1 MRMPARPPEET
12 TNFDAWKDSYRD
24 EVQKVVAFSGQ
35 DADYFTALKAHAF
48 ADLVRRR
55 VADPASLS
63 VLDVGCGVGVT
74 DRYLIGR
81 FGRVHGVD
89 IFDGV
94 LERAAAANPTAEYR
108 LYDGR
113 RLPYDDGSFDV
124 ALAICVV
131 HHVPRADWQAFTTE
145 MARVL
150 RPGGL
155 AAIFEHNPFN
165 PLTRRVV
172 ANCVFDEDAVLLRR
186 RTAMRLISDAG
197 LRPTESRYIAFLPLR
212 NRAVARI
219 ESALRRV
226 PIGAQ
231 YYVSGI
237 KP

>member
-1 MRMPARPPEET
+1 MRRSAPPPEAT

-24 EVQKVVAFSGQ
+24 ELEKVIAFSGQ
-35 DADYFTALKAHAF
+35 DADYFTELKADAF
-48 ADLVRRR
+48 AELVGRR

-63 VLDVGCGVGVT
+63 MLDVGCGVGVT

-94 LERAAAANPTAEYR
+94 LERAAAANPAAEYR

-113 RLPYDDGSFDV
+113 TLPYDDGSFDA

-131 HHVPRADWQAFTTE
+131 HHVPPADWQPFAAE

-150 RPGGL
+150 RPGGI

-165 PLTRRVV
+165 PVTRRVV
-172 ANCVFDEDAVLLRR
+172 ANCVFDEEAVLLRR
-186 RTAMRLISDAG
+186 RIAMGLLSGAG
-197 LRPTESRYIAFLPLR
+197 LRPAESRYIAFLPFR
-212 NRAVARI
+212 NRAVA
-219 ESALRRV
+219 
-226 PIGAQ
+226 
-231 YYVSGI
+231 
-237 KP
+237 